1 MLAKEKIMIEMIKDN
16 SKRSKKLLS
25 IFQVFYGMSFIQVFF
40 GFYQYKVWSNHGFDP
55 ILDSWDSEDYD
66 YLDVN
71 QFDMIYAL
79 FTIFFGVILII
90 TGIRFIQWFRR
101 AYCNLNRVGIN
112 TDKKEGWA
120 AGSWFVPFYNLFAPQ
135 QIMKE
140 IWNKTQKYYKE
151 TTEDDKMVNQWWGL
165 WVLCFILDNQSD
177 GIGSSFFGN
186 DLEAQSVISIVSN
199 ILWIPLTYTAIK
211 LIKKV
216 SIFEKEMYEKA
227 VTGKENQSDEVTF

>member
-1 MLAKEKIMIEMIKDN
+1 MLSEKIKNN

-40 GFYQYKVWSNHGFDP
+40 GFYRYKVWSNHGFDP
-55 ILDSWDSEDYD
+55 ILDSWDGKYN

-71 QFDMIYAL
+71 QFDMIYGL
-79 FTIFFGVILII
+79 FAIFFLVILII

-120 AGSWFVPFYNLFAPQ
+120 AGSWFIPFYNLFAPQ

-151 TTEDDKMVNQWWGL
+151 TTEDENMVNHWWLL

-177 GIGSSFFGN
+177 GIGSSFFGD
-186 DLEAQSVISIVSN
+186 DLEAQAIISICSN
-199 ILWIPLTYTAIK
+199 ILWIPLTYTVVK
-211 LIKKV
+211 LVKKV
-216 SIFEKEMYEKA
+216 SSFEKEMYEKSILED
-227 VTGKENQSDEVTF
+227 ENSVEELNEVVI

>member
-1 MLAKEKIMIEMIKDN
+1 LTSSPSKIEKIKDN

-40 GFYQYKVWSNHGFDP
+40 GLYRHKVWSNHDFDP
-55 ILDSWDSEDYD
+55 ILDSWDGEYD
-66 YLDVN
+66 YLDVI
-71 QFDMIYAL
+71 QFDMIYGL
-79 FTIFFGVILII
+79 FSIFFLVILII

-120 AGSWFVPFYNLFAPQ
+120 AGAWFIPFYNLFAPQ

-151 TTEDDKMVNQWWGL
+151 TTEDDKMVNQWWLL

-177 GIGSSFFGN
+177 GIGSSFFGD
-186 DLEAQSVISIVSN
+186 DLQSQSIISICSN
-199 ILWIPLTYTAIK
+199 ILWVPLTYIVIK
-211 LIKKV
+211 LVNKV
-216 SIFEKEMYEKA
+216 RIFEEGMFEKA
-227 VTGKENQSDEVTF
+227 ISEKENQSDEVIF

>member
-1 MLAKEKIMIEMIKDN
+1 MIKDN

-40 GFYQYKVWSNHGFDP
+40 GFYRYKVWSNHGFDP
-55 ILDSWDSEDYD
+55 ILDSWDGKYN

-71 QFDMIYAL
+71 QFDMIYGL
-79 FTIFFGVILII
+79 FAIFFLVILII

-120 AGSWFVPFYNLFAPQ
+120 AGSWFIPFYNLFAPQ

-151 TTEDDKMVNQWWGL
+151 TTEDENMVNHWWLL

-177 GIGSSFFGN
+177 GIGSSFFGD
-186 DLEAQSVISIVSN
+186 DLEAQAIISICSN
-199 ILWIPLTYTAIK
+199 ILWIPLTYTVVK
-211 LIKKV
+211 LVKKI
-216 SIFEKEMYEKA
+216 SSFEKEMYEKSILED
-227 VTGKENQSDEVTF
+227 ENSIEELNRVVI

>member
-1 MLAKEKIMIEMIKDN
+1 MIKDN

-40 GFYQYKVWSNHGFDP
+40 GLYQYKVWSNHDFDP
-55 ILDSWDSEDYD
+55 ILDSWDVEYD

-71 QFDMIYAL
+71 QFDIIYGL
-79 FTIFFGVILII
+79 FAIFYLVILII

-151 TTEDDKMVNQWWGL
+151 TTEDDKMVNQWWLL
-165 WVLCFILDNQSD
+165 WILCFILDNQSD
-177 GIGSSFFGN
+177 GIGSSFFDN
-186 DLEAQSVISIVSN
+186 LEAQSVISIFSN

-211 LIKKV
+211 LVKKV
-216 SIFEKEMYEKA
+216 SSFEKVMYEKA
-227 VTGKENQSDEVTF
+227 ILEGEKREE

>member
-1 MLAKEKIMIEMIKDN
+1 
-16 SKRSKKLLS
+16 
-25 IFQVFYGMSFIQVFF
+25 MSFIQVFF
-40 GFYQYKVWSNHGFDP
+40 GFYRYKVWSNHGFDP
-55 ILDSWDSEDYD
+55 ILDSWDGKYN

-71 QFDMIYAL
+71 QFDMIYGL
-79 FTIFFGVILII
+79 FAIFFLVILII

-120 AGSWFVPFYNLFAPQ
+120 AGSWFIPFYNLFAPQ

-151 TTEDDKMVNQWWGL
+151 TTEDENMVNHWWLL

-177 GIGSSFFGN
+177 GIGSSFFGD
-186 DLEAQSVISIVSN
+186 DLEAQAIISICSN
-199 ILWIPLTYTAIK
+199 ILWIPLTYTVVK
-211 LIKKV
+211 LVKKI
-216 SIFEKEMYEKA
+216 SSFEKEMYEKSILED
-227 VTGKENQSDEVTF
+227 ENSIEELNRVVI

>member
-1 MLAKEKIMIEMIKDN
+1 MLSEKIKNN

-40 GFYQYKVWSNHGFDP
+40 GFYRYKVWSNHGFDP
-55 ILDSWDSEDYD
+55 ILDSWDGKYN

-71 QFDMIYAL
+71 QFDMIYGL
-79 FTIFFGVILII
+79 FAIFFLVILII

-120 AGSWFVPFYNLFAPQ
+120 AGSWFIPFYNLFAPQ

-151 TTEDDKMVNQWWGL
+151 TTEDENMVNHWWLL

-177 GIGSSFFGN
+177 GIGSSFFGE
-186 DLEAQSVISIVSN
+186 DLKAQAIISICSN
-199 ILWIPLTYTAIK
+199 ILWIPLTYTVVK
-211 LIKKV
+211 LVKKI
-216 SIFEKEMYEKA
+216 SSFEKEMYEKSILED
-227 VTGKENQSDEVTF
+227 ENSIEELNRVVI

>member
-1 MLAKEKIMIEMIKDN
+1 MLSEKIKNN

-40 GFYQYKVWSNHGFDP
+40 GFYRYKVWSNHGFDP
-55 ILDSWDSEDYD
+55 ILDSWDGKYN

-71 QFDMIYAL
+71 QFDMIYGL
-79 FTIFFGVILII
+79 FAIFFLVILII

-120 AGSWFVPFYNLFAPQ
+120 AGSWFIPFYNLFAPQ

-151 TTEDDKMVNQWWGL
+151 TTEDENMVNHWWLL

-177 GIGSSFFGN
+177 GIGSSFFGD
-186 DLEAQSVISIVSN
+186 DLEAQAIISICSN
-199 ILWIPLTYTAIK
+199 ILWIPLTYTVVK
-211 LIKKV
+211 LVKKI
-216 SIFEKEMYEKA
+216 SSFEKEMYEKSILED
-227 VTGKENQSDEVTF
+227 ENSIEELNRVVI

>member
-1 MLAKEKIMIEMIKDN
+1 MHDQIKSN
-16 SKRSKKLLS
+16 TERSRKLLT
-25 IFQVFYGMSFIQVFF
+25 ILQVFYGMSFIQVFF
-40 GFYQYKVWSNHGFDP
+40 GFYQYKVWANHDFDP
-55 ILDSWDSEDYD
+55 ILDSWDGEYD

-71 QFDMIYAL
+71 QFDMIFGL
-79 FTIFFGVILII
+79 FAIFFLVILII
-90 TGIRFIQWFRR
+90 TGVRFIQWFRR

-151 TTEDDKMVNQWWGL
+151 TTEDDKMVNQWWLL

-177 GIGSSFFGN
+177 GIGTSIFGD
-186 DLEAQSVISIVSN
+186 DLEAQSVISIFSN

-211 LIKKV
+211 LVKKV
-216 SIFEKEMYEKA
+216 SSFEKGMHEKA
-227 VTGKENQSDEVTF
+227 ILKGEKRVEQLNEVVF